1 MSNSCNVEENLKDFV
16 SVGREI
22 AQCLQESSEREEYYP
37 YPSDLTLENLS
48 ALIPKKLSY
57 ALDAVF
63 TKSRTFTAQEKKN
76 LRKVTIAHKV
86 MQWYKKEGCQ
96 SPPLLAIGL
105 LVHQITRSQVLV
117 DVLCA
122 LGRSLSYSAILDFEK
137 YAIISTIEFT
147 DTLSVEELME
157 CFLQLIVHNFDHN
170 ENKTTG
176 ACTAHVMGLISSQYS
191 KSNILLTANN
201 ETSHYF

>member
-1 MSNSCNVEENLKDFV
+1 
-16 SVGREI
+16 
-22 AQCLQESSEREEYYP
+22 
-37 YPSDLTLENLS
+37 
-48 ALIPKKLSY
+48 
-57 ALDAVF
+57 
-63 TKSRTFTAQEKKN
+63 
-76 LRKVTIAHKV
+76 
-86 MQWYKKEGCQ
+86 MQWYGKEGSQ
-96 SPPLLAIGL
+96 SPPLLAIGF
-105 LVHQITRSQVLV
+105 LVHQITRSQVLD

-122 LGRSLSYSAILDFEK
+122 FGRSLSYSAILDFEK

-147 DTLSVEELME
+147 DTLSEEELME

-176 ACTAHVMGLISSQYS
+176 ACTAYVMGLISSQYS